1 MPRSWNQS
9 KLPQA
14 RDKTSQPPLRR
25 VEDIIEAPRI
35 CPGKRSGLMR
45 GHLPSFVSNAT
56 GVLPLLPLEIIVRR
70 LLDNAMVARPSFAE
84 RLGEH
89 AGRTFV
95 IDPVDC
101 PFVFLMKPGKGRS
114 ELRVMRRAEARNYD
128 ARIAA
133 PLVVLLGMIDGTY
146 DGDALFFSRDLTIEG
161 DTEAVLALR
170 NAIENADL
178 DPSTV
183 LGLPKS
189 LQGPVNRASR
199 MLFIRLRWLLDAP
212 EENSSNRAWVT

>member
-1 MPRSWNQS
+1 M
-9 KLPQA
+9 
-14 RDKTSQPPLRR
+14 
-25 VEDIIEAPRI
+25 
-35 CPGKRSGLMR
+35 
-45 GHLPSFVSNAT
+45 
-56 GVLPLLPLEIIVRR
+56 LPLLPLEIIVRR
-70 LLDNAMVARPSFAE
+70 LLANAMAARPSLAE

-89 AGRTFV
+89 AGCTFV

-101 PFVFLMKPGKGRS
+101 PFVFLMMPGKGRS
-114 ELRVMRRAEARNYD
+114 ELRVRRRAEAQEHD

-146 DGDALFFSRDLTIEG
+146 DGDALFFSRDLIIEG

-199 MLFIRLRWLLDAP
+199 MLFVQLRRVLGAP
-212 EENSSNRAWVT
+212 EESGLNRAWVS

>member
-1 MPRSWNQS
+1 
-9 KLPQA
+9 
-14 RDKTSQPPLRR
+14 
-25 VEDIIEAPRI
+25 
-35 CPGKRSGLMR
+35 MR
-45 GHLPSFVSNAT
+45 GHLPSLVSNAT
-56 GVLPLLPLEIIVRR
+56 SVLPLLPLEMIVRR
-70 LLDNAMVARPSFAE
+70 LLANAMAARPSFTE
-84 RLGEH
+84 RFGEH
-89 AGRTFV
+89 AGRTFI

-101 PFVFLMKPGKGRS
+101 PFVFLMKPEKEHS
-114 ELRVMRRAEARNYD
+114 ELRVMRRPEARDYD

-146 DGDALFFSRDLTIEG
+146 DGDALFFSRDLIIEG

-170 NAIENADL
+170 NALENADL

-199 MLFIRLRWLLDAP
+199 MLFVRLRRMLDAP
-212 EENSSNRAWVT
+212 EESSSGRVWMS

>member
-1 MPRSWNQS
+1 
-9 KLPQA
+9 
-14 RDKTSQPPLRR
+14 
-25 VEDIIEAPRI
+25 
-35 CPGKRSGLMR
+35 MR
-45 GHLPSFVSNAT
+45 GHLPTILTGAT
-56 GVLPLLPLEIIVRR
+56 GVLPLLPLELISRR
-70 LLDNAMVARPSFAE
+70 LMTNAMTARPSFAA

-89 AGRTFV
+89 AGCMFA

-101 PFVFLMKPGKGRS
+101 PFVFLMKPWQGGV
-114 ELRVMRRAEARNYD
+114 ELKVPRQAEPMDYD

-133 PLVVLLGMIDGTY
+133 PLVVLLGLIDGSY

-170 NAIENADL
+170 NAIENAEL

-189 LQGPVNRASR
+189 LQGPVNRAAR
-199 MLFIRLRWLLDAP
+199 MMFTRLRRMLDAP
-212 EENSSNRAWVT
+212 EESGPNGIFVS

>member
-1 MPRSWNQS
+1 
-9 KLPQA
+9 
-14 RDKTSQPPLRR
+14 
-25 VEDIIEAPRI
+25 
-35 CPGKRSGLMR
+35 MR
-45 GHLPSFVSNAT
+45 GHLPSLVSNAT

-70 LLDNAMVARPSFAE
+70 LLANAMKARPSFAE

-101 PFVFLMKPGKGRS
+101 PFVFLISPAKGHS
-114 ELRVMRRAEARNYD
+114 QLRVMRRAAARHHD

-146 DGDALFFSRDLTIEG
+146 DGDALFFSRDLVIEG

-199 MLFIRLRWLLDAP
+199 MLFVRLRRMLDAP
-212 EENSSNRAWVT
+212 EESGSSGAWAS

>member
-1 MPRSWNQS
+1 
-9 KLPQA
+9 
-14 RDKTSQPPLRR
+14 
-25 VEDIIEAPRI
+25 
-35 CPGKRSGLMR
+35 MR
-45 GHLPSFVSNAT
+45 GHLPSFVSNVT
-56 GVLPLLPLEIIVRR
+56 SVLPLSPLEMIVRR
-70 LLDNAMVARPSFAE
+70 LLANAMAARPSFAE
-84 RLGEH
+84 RLGEYV
-89 AGRTFV
+89 GRSFA

-101 PFVFLMKPGKGRS
+101 PFVFLVKPEKGGTD
-114 ELRVMRRAEARNYD
+114 LHVMRQANPADYD

-146 DGDALFFSRDLTIEG
+146 DGDALFFSRDLSIEG

-170 NAIENADL
+170 NALENAEL

-199 MLFIRLRWLLDAP
+199 MLFIQLRRLLDAP
-212 EENSSNRAWVT
+212 EASGPNGAFVS